1 MEKIYKYK
9 IVGIQSWDFNDPNGK
24 RVVGSKLYVEHLPAR
39 QGTVGK
45 SYESV
50 KILPNVK
57 EALIELL
64 GSEQNAIG
72 QEFVDFGYDK
82 YQRVNDIKF

>member
-1 MEKIYKYK
+1 MEKKVNFK
-9 IVGIQSWDFNDPNGK
+9 IVGIQSWDFTDANGK
-24 RVVGSKLYVEHLPAR
+24 RVQGSKLYVEHIPAK

-64 GSEQNAIG
+64 GSEENAIG

>member
-1 MEKIYKYK
+1 MEKKFNFK
-9 IVGIQSWDFNDPNGK
+9 IVGIQSWDFTDPNGK
-24 RVVGSKLYVEHLPAR
+24 QIKGSKLFVEHIPAK

-45 SYESV
+45 SYEAV

-64 GSEQNAIG
+64 GSEENAIG